1 MPDLSEIPSD
11 DPPPDV
17 VAATRAAAKGQ
28 FAAQQSQMAAALDK
42 LAEAQASTREV
53 LMTHIADERA
63 TLAALTTTHAEGVQV
78 ARQTLSGIE
87 RLVVTSEARAAHEA
101 ERRAAEAAEAERS
114 RQWWRAMWD
123 AVTGSRLVQILVLVA
138 AVLLVPEL
146 RPLVA
151 SYLGIPSTP
160 APTPIVAAP

>member
-1 MPDLSEIPSD
+1 MDADTFDNATL
-11 DPPPDV
+11 PPGLATASHVRRVGEAVTTLREDF
-17 VAATRAAAKGQ
+17 VAH
-28 FAAQQSQMAAALDK
+28 
-42 LAEAQASTREV
+42 V
-53 LMTHIADERA
+53 ADEK
-63 TLAALTTTHAEGVQV
+63 AALTALASTHAESVQV

-87 RLVVTSEARAAHEA
+87 RLVGTSEARAAYEA

-146 RPLVA
+146 RPLIA
-151 SYLGIPSTP
+151 SYLGIHSAP
-160 APTPIVAAP
+160 AAPPIVAAP

>member
-1 MPDLSEIPSD
+1 MDADTLDTAHPGLATASQVRRVGEQVTGLREDF
-11 DPPPDV
+11 
-17 VAATRAAAKGQ
+17 VAH
-28 FAAQQSQMAAALDK
+28 
-42 LAEAQASTREV
+42 V
-53 LMTHIADERA
+53 ADERA
-63 TLAALTTTHAEGVQV
+63 TLTALATTHAEGVQV

-146 RPLVA
+146 RPLISA
-151 SYLGIPSTP
+151 YLG
-160 APTPIVAAP
+160 VAAPAPVVQVEATTEEVAP